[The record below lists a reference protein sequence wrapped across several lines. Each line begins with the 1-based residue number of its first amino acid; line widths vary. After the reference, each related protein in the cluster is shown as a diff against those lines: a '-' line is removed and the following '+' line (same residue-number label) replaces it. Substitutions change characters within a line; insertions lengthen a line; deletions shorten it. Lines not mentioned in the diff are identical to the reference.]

1 MTGSITGSLPFTPR
15 GVIPACLLPFTA
27 DLQIDAPGFRRHLND
42 VASVDGIS
50 AITINAHASEVAT
63 CSIAEQERV
72 LAITLEEVGARL
84 PVVHGVYADGSHLA
98 ADIARRA
105 ERGGASALLVFP
117 SGTLAMGGAL
127 RPEMAL
133 AHFATIRD
141 ATDLPIVLF
150 QYPLAGGLGYPVET
164 LLQVC
169 ETIDTVV
176 AIKDWCNDTKQHER
190 QIRELHALPRRVAVL
205 STHSS
210 WLLSSLVLGCDGL
223 LSGAGSVIAA
233 LQVALFRAVADGN
246 LEEARRIAERIYP
259 TTGAFY
265 DAPFLDMHN
274 RMKEALVHLGRM
286 DAAHV
291 RPPLVKLGEAEIAK
305 IAAAMDAA
313 GLTGETVYAKVA

>member
-1 MTGSITGSLPFTPR
+1 MSTPRPFTPQ

-27 DLQIDAPGFRRHLND
+27 DLAIDEAGFRSHLND

-50 AITINAHASEVAT
+50 AVTVNAHASEVAT
-63 CSIAEQERV
+63 CTVDEQERV
-72 LAITLEEVGARL
+72 MALTGEEVGDRL

-117 SGTLAMGGAL
+117 SNTLLMGGAL

-133 AHFATIRD
+133 AHFATIRE
-141 ATDLPIVLF
+141 ASDLPIIVF

-164 LLQVC
+164 LLRLC
-169 ETIDTVV
+169 DEIDTVV

-190 QIRELHALPRRVAVL
+190 QIRELHALPRRVSVL
-205 STHSS
+205 TTHSS

-233 LQVALFRAVADGN
+233 LQVALFRAVRAGN
-246 LEEARRIAERIYP
+246 LDEAQRLAERIYP
-259 TTGAFY
+259 TSGAFY
-265 DAPFLDMHN
+265 DPPFLDMHN
-274 RMKEALVHLGRM
+274 RMKEALVSLGRM

-291 RPPLVKLGEAEIAK
+291 RPPLVKISAAERRK
-305 IAAAMDAA
+305 IARAMDAA
-313 GLTGETVYAKVA
+313 GLTGETVYARVA